1 MDKKGLKIMMKMLK
15 KNQII
20 IFVIALMLVSAGYL
34 NYTSLHADNTIATSV
49 QTNSILEM
57 AGIGDAQLVSSNHVV
72 EENAIQEE
80 EQKQVNEVVNTN
92 AQTNTITANSNQA
105 EEETKTKETEYF
117 TASKL
122 SRDTMYSQMLES
134 YQKILENAEIPESQ
148 KTIAQNEIKNINT
161 TRNAIMIS
169 ENLIQ
174 NKGFENVLIF
184 MNSDSANVIVEADEL
199 TTEQIAQI
207 QNIVTRELNVKI
219 ENVHISQK

>member
-1 MDKKGLKIMMKMLK
+1 MLK

-34 NYTSLHADNTIATSV
+34 NYTSLHADNTIAASV
-49 QTNSILEM
+49 QTNQILEM

-72 EENAIQEE
+72 EENTIQEE
-80 EQKQVNEVVNTN
+80 QQTQVNEVANI
-92 AQTNTITANSNQA
+92 QTNTITANSNQT
-105 EEETKTKETEYF
+105 EQKTEETEYF

-134 YQKILENAEIPESQ
+134 YQKILENAEIPETQ

-184 MNSDSANVIVEADEL
+184 MNSDSANIIVEADEL

>member
-1 MDKKGLKIMMKMLK
+1 MKKMKGLIK
-15 KNQII
+15 KNQVII
-20 IFVIALMLVSAGYL
+20 YVIALMLVSAGYL
-34 NYTSLHADNTIATSV
+34 NYTSLHADNTIAASV
-49 QTNSILEM
+49 QTNQILEM

-72 EENAIQEE
+72 EENTIQEE
-80 EQKQVNEVVNTN
+80 QQTQVNEVANI
-92 AQTNTITANSNQA
+92 QTNTITANSNQT
-105 EEETKTKETEYF
+105 EQKTEETEYF

-122 SRDTMYSQMLES
+122 SRDTMYSQMLIS
-134 YQKILENAEIPESQ
+134 YQKILENAEIPETQ

-184 MNSDSANVIVEADEL
+184 MNSDSANIIVEADEL

>member
-1 MDKKGLKIMMKMLK
+1 MMKMLK

-34 NYTSLHADNTIATSV
+34 NYTSLHADNTIAASV
-49 QTNSILEM
+49 QTNQILEM

-72 EENAIQEE
+72 EENTIQEE
-80 EQKQVNEVVNTN
+80 QQTQVNEVANI
-92 AQTNTITANSNQA
+92 QTNTITANSNQT
-105 EEETKTKETEYF
+105 EQKTEETEYF

-134 YQKILENAEIPESQ
+134 YQKILENAEIPETQ

-184 MNSDSANVIVEADEL
+184 MNSDSANIIVEADEL

>member
-1 MDKKGLKIMMKMLK
+1 MMKMLK

-34 NYTSLHADNTIATSV
+34 NYTSLHADNTIAASV
-49 QTNSILEM
+49 QTNQILEM

-72 EENAIQEE
+72 EENTIQEE
-80 EQKQVNEVVNTN
+80 QQTQVNEVAN
-92 AQTNTITANSNQA
+92 ANVQTNTITANSNQT
-105 EEETKTKETEYF
+105 EQKTEETEYF

-134 YQKILENAEIPESQ
+134 YQKILENAEIPETQ

-184 MNSDSANVIVEADEL
+184 MNSDSANIIVEADEL

-207 QNIVTRELNVKI
+207 QNIVTRELNGKI

>member
-1 MDKKGLKIMMKMLK
+1 MLK

-34 NYTSLHADNTIATSV
+34 NYTSLHADNTIAASV
-49 QTNSILEM
+49 QTNQILEM

-72 EENAIQEE
+72 EENTIQEE
-80 EQKQVNEVVNTN
+80 QQTQVNEVAN
-92 AQTNTITANSNQA
+92 ANVQTNTITANSNQT
-105 EEETKTKETEYF
+105 EQKTEETEYF

-134 YQKILENAEIPESQ
+134 YQKILENAEIPETQ

-184 MNSDSANVIVEADEL
+184 MNSDSANIIVEADEL

>member
-1 MDKKGLKIMMKMLK
+1 MLK

-34 NYTSLHADNTIATSV
+34 NYTSLHADNTIAASV
-49 QTNSILEM
+49 QTNQILEM

-72 EENAIQEE
+72 EENTIQEE
-80 EQKQVNEVVNTN
+80 QQTQVNEVAN
-92 AQTNTITANSNQA
+92 ANVQTNTITANSNQT
-105 EEETKTKETEYF
+105 EQKTEETEYF

-184 MNSDSANVIVEADEL
+184 MNSDSANIIVEADEL